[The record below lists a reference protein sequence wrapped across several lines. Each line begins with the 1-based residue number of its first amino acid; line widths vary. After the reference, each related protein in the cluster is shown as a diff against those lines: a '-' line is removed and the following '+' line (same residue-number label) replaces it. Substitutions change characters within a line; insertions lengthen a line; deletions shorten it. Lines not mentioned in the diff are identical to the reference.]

1 MRAIKDSHRFTIAIA
16 EQKDFQQELEGK
28 NKVLEEKQEL
38 EGKNK
43 VLEEKQELEEKNKVL
58 EEKNEELQDFVSMV
72 SHDLK
77 SPLYILQYFTSIL
90 LHDHRS
96 EFGEDVIYYLERI
109 KRNAENMERL
119 IGDIL
124 DLSKLGTT
132 DWDYQYYPIIQ
143 IIQRAVDELNPKIED
158 KHIRLVIGNQFPS
171 AFCDPN
177 RILQVFLNLIS
188 NSIKFMDT
196 GRDACIEIGCRGR
209 EHEFEF
215 FVRDNGIG
223 IEKEYHEIIF
233 KIFQR
238 VRGLKDVEGS
248 GVGLAIVKKI
258 VENHGGRVWVN
269 SEKGQGS
276 TFYFTLRK

>member
-1 MRAIKDSHRFTIAIA
+1 MRAIKDRRRFTIAIA
-16 EQKDFQQELEGK
+16 EQKDLQQELEGK
-28 NKVLEEKQEL
+28 DR
-38 EGKNK
+38 
-43 VLEEKQELEEKNKVL
+43 VL
-58 EEKNEELQDFVSMV
+58 EEKNEELQDFVSTV

-77 SPLYILQYFTSIL
+77 SPLYILQDFTSIL
-90 LHDHRS
+90 LHDHSR
-96 EFGEDVIYYLERI
+96 EFGADVIYYLERI
-109 KRNAENMERL
+109 KKNAENMERL

-124 DLSKLGTT
+124 DLSKLATT
-132 DWDYQYYPIIQ
+132 EWDYQYYPIIQ

-158 KHIRLVIGNQFPS
+158 KHIRLVIGSQFPS
-171 AFCDPN
+171 VFCDPN

-188 NSIKFMDT
+188 NSIKFMDR

-209 EHEFEF
+209 KHRFEF
-215 FVRDNGIG
+215 FVKDNGIG
-223 IEKEYHEIIF
+223 IEKEYHERIF

-238 VRGLKDVEGS
+238 VKELKDVEGS

-276 TFYFTLRK
+276 TFHFTLRK